1 MDVEELGRGL
11 AGRLLSSEPSDWL
24 EHFFMESRMYEKTYQ
39 LKTRPFSAAPNI
51 LQYHPTD
58 AAEISLRNCRSA
70 IERQAGP
77 AVIFGGPG
85 TGKTLLLDLLADG
98 YSGHFQVV
106 TIPCARTDTRKD
118 LLQNILFQIGQT
130 YRELSE
136 SELRLE
142 LADYLRPGPHCPN
155 GLLCLVDDA
164 HCLAEE
170 LMDELRL
177 ISGIMRGGQIRCQL
191 VLTGNQRLEEMLG
204 SPRQESLNQKIS
216 ARNYLG
222 ALSQTETAEYIRAHL
237 RRAGGGNREFFS
249 EEALRQVHKLSQGVP
264 RLVNQLCDAALQR
277 CVRMGASSVTPAICL
292 ECWTEL
298 QRLPV
303 DGLELNSSGQF
314 APRATEETSPASPM
328 QMRHDRSSGIEFGL
342 LDDEESNR
350 IENRHSLREFE
361 LQQEALENYS
371 RQTDAEKIQSKR
383 SASIAGASGQDQP
396 TRRLILTHLEDD
408 ACEGRVTGRAV
419 SGQTNSSETNAPVAP
434 AARMNTS
441 SSGSA
446 MTPAMR
452 GSVKQTACDVDPD
465 CPDAIEQDRAP
476 GRLTPSS
483 PNPFEEFF
491 ETEEVVTEAFVRGT
505 ITHNQQASQL
515 TRAILDEYRVDDLEI
530 EDIRTWNS
538 SPSIQASTAGET
550 VGLQATVPFP
560 ASGAK
565 SEPARQ
571 VSESVDTLQIQAA
584 SRIDDRDMLVTSR
597 VNQIPAPPVGKQ
609 EDDEFDGPVS
619 TGRAFRMDYKQL
631 FTRLRN
637 SMAPGTTETT
647 RQG

>member
-1 MDVEELGRGL
+1 MEELKRGL
-11 AGRLLSSEPSDWL
+11 AGLSPVSGPSDWQENFL
-24 EHFFMESRMYEKTYQ
+24 TESRMYEKTYQ

-58 AAEISLRNCRSA
+58 AAEMALRNCRTA
-70 IERQAGP
+70 IDRQAGP

-164 HCLAEE
+164 DCLAEE

-222 ALSQTETAEYIRAHL
+222 ALSQAETAEYIRAHL
-237 RRAGGGNREFFS
+237 RRAGGGNREFFTDES
-249 EEALRQVHKLSQGVP
+249 LRQVHKLSQGVP

-277 CVRMGASSVTPAICL
+277 CVRMGASSVTPAICID
-292 ECWTEL
+292 CWTEI

-303 DGLELNSSGQF
+303 DGMELNAPAHHTHRENEKTFSISSMQV
-314 APRATEETSPASPM
+314 RAERNT
-328 QMRHDRSSGIEFGL
+328 GVEFGL
-342 LDDEESNR
+342 LDEEETGR

-361 LQQEALENYS
+361 LQQEALDSYSHRSINDKSENITS
-371 RQTDAEKIQSKR
+371 SSQSP
-383 SASIAGASGQDQP
+383 AGGQEQP

-408 ACEGRVTGRAV
+408 ACEGRVTGKKA
-419 SGQTNSSETNAPVAP
+419 SGQTVDQEINMPSRSMPGPIANS
-434 AARMNTS
+434 RDTS
-441 SSGSA
+441 KASS
-446 MTPAMR
+446 MR
-452 GSVKQTACDVDPD
+452 GSIKQIACDVDPD
-465 CPDAIEQDRAP
+465 CPDAIEQERTP
-476 GRLTPSS
+476 NRLTPPS

-505 ITHNQQASQL
+505 IAHNQQASQL

-530 EDIRTWNS
+530 EVTRVWNS
-538 SPSIQASTAGET
+538 PMNSNATVSSET
-550 VGLQATVPFP
+550 IALEATVPFP
-560 ASGAK
+560 VSGVSAGMD
-565 SEPARQ
+565 RQ
-571 VSESVDTLQIQAA
+571 VSEPVETVQIQPA
-584 SRIDDRDMLVTSR
+584 SRADDRDMLVTSR
-597 VNQIPAPPVGKQ
+597 VNQIPSPSMGKQ
-609 EDDEFDGPVS
+609 EDEELDGPVS

>member
-1 MDVEELGRGL
+1 MEELERGF
-11 AGRLLSSEPSDWL
+11 AGCLLSSEPSDGL
-24 EHFFMESRMYEKTYQ
+24 EPFFTESRMYEKTYQ

-58 AAEISLRNCRSA
+58 AAETSLRNCRSA

-177 ISGIMRGGQIRCQL
+177 ISGIMRGGQTRCQL

-277 CVRMGASSVTPAICL
+277 CVRMGASGVTHAICL

-303 DGLELNSSGQF
+303 DGLELPHPVQASARQIENTLPNSM
-314 APRATEETSPASPM
+314 T
-328 QMRHDRSSGIEFGL
+328 QMRQDRSSGIEFGL
-342 LDDEESNR
+342 LDDEESSR
-350 IENRHSLREFE
+350 IENRHNLREFE
-361 LQQEALENYS
+361 LQQGAFENYTRHS
-371 RQTDAEKIQSKR
+371 GVEKTQSKQ
-383 SASIAGASGQDQP
+383 SIPDSGSSEQDQP
-396 TRRLILTHLEDD
+396 TRRLILTHLEEE
-408 ACEGRVTGRAV
+408 ACEGRV
-419 SGQTNSSETNAPVAP
+419 SGKSMSGPTTSLETNAP
-434 AARMNTS
+434 AASISRTNS
-441 SSGSA
+441 NISGSA
-446 MTPAMR
+446 KTSSMR
-452 GSVKQTACDVDPD
+452 VSNNQATCDVDPD
-465 CPDAIEQDRAP
+465 CTDAIEQEQAP
-476 GRLTPSS
+476 GRLAPPG

-530 EDIRTWNS
+530 EVIRNWNS
-538 SPSIQASTAGET
+538 PSANQAISAGEI
-550 VGLQATVPFP
+550 VGLEATVPFP
-560 ASGAK
+560 MSGAK
-565 SEPARQ
+565 SEPTRQ
-571 VSESVDTLQIQAA
+571 VSEPVETLQIQAA
-584 SRIDDRDMLVTSR
+584 TRVDDRDMLVTSR
-597 VNQIPAPPVGKQ
+597 INQIPAPPVGKQ
-609 EDDEFDGPVS
+609 EDEEMDGLIS

-637 SMAPGTTETT
+637 SIAPGTSETT

>member
-1 MDVEELGRGL
+1 
-11 AGRLLSSEPSDWL
+11 
-24 EHFFMESRMYEKTYQ
+24 MYEKTYQ

-58 AAEISLRNCRSA
+58 AAETSLRSCRSA

-204 SPRQESLNQKIS
+204 SLRQESLNQKIS

-249 EEALRQVHKLSQGVP
+249 EEALRQIHKLSQGVP

-277 CVRMGASSVTPAICL
+277 CVRTGASSVTPAICV

-303 DGLELNSSGQF
+303 DGIELNPSGQF
-314 APRATEETSPASPM
+314 SSRASEETSPASTM
-328 QMRHDRSSGIEFGL
+328 QLRQDRNSGVEFGL
-342 LDDEESNR
+342 LDDEGSSR

-361 LQQEALENYS
+361 LQQEAPETYN
-371 RQTDAEKIQSKR
+371 RQTGAEKPQSKR
-383 SASIAGASGQDQP
+383 SAPIVGTSGQDQP
-396 TRRLILTHLEDD
+396 KRRLILTHLEDD
-408 ACEGRVTGRAV
+408 ACEGRVTGKSI
-419 SGQTNSSETNAPVAP
+419 SGQANSSETNAPVVP
-434 AARMNTS
+434 ASQMST
-441 SSGSA
+441 GSTGA
-446 MTPAMR
+446 AKTPAMR
-452 GSVKQTACDVDPD
+452 GSIKQTACDVDPD
-465 CPDAIEQDRAP
+465 CPDAIEQERTP
-476 GRLTPSS
+476 KRLISPS

-505 ITHNQQASQL
+505 IAHNQQASQL
-515 TRAILDEYRVDDLEI
+515 TRAILDEYGVDDLEI
-530 EDIRTWNS
+530 EVIRTWNS
-538 SPSIQASTAGET
+538 APDIQASVAGET
-550 VGLQATVPFP
+550 VGSEATVPFP
-560 ASGAK
+560 TSGTK
-565 SEPARQ
+565 SEPDRQ
-571 VSESVDTLQIQAA
+571 VSETVDTLQIQAT
-584 SRIDDRDMLVTSR
+584 SRVDDRDMLVTSR

-609 EDDEFDGPVS
+609 EHEEFDGPVS

-637 SMAPGTTETT
+637 SMAPGTTEPT

>member
-1 MDVEELGRGL
+1 
-11 AGRLLSSEPSDWL
+11 
-24 EHFFMESRMYEKTYQ
+24 MYEKTYQ

-58 AAEISLRNCRSA
+58 AAETSLRNCRSA

-118 LLQNILFQIGQT
+118 LLQNILFQIGQS

-222 ALSQTETAEYIRAHL
+222 ALSQSETAEYIRAHL
-237 RRAGGGNREFFS
+237 RRAGGGNREFFT

-277 CVRMGASSVTPAICL
+277 CVRMGASSVTPALCL
-292 ECWTEL
+292 ECWTDL
-298 QRLPV
+298 QRLPT
-303 DGLELNSSGQF
+303 DGLELTSSSQF
-314 APRATEETSPASPM
+314 GIRQMEDTIPASTK
-328 QMRHDRSSGIEFGL
+328 QMRPDRSSGIEFGL
-342 LDDEESNR
+342 LDDDEANR
-350 IENRHSLREFE
+350 IANSQSLREFDWK
-361 LQQEALENYS
+361 QETVETPARPS
-371 RQTDAEKIQSKR
+371 GVEKTASKR
-383 SASIAGASGQDQP
+383 PASTSETIGHDQP

-408 ACEGRVTGRAV
+408 ACEGRV
-419 SGQTNSSETNAPVAP
+419 SGKSRGEQMSGSETNAPITSASS
-434 AARMNTS
+434 MNSGIPRTAKAS
-441 SSGSA
+441 S
-446 MTPAMR
+446 MR
-452 GSVKQTACDVDPD
+452 GATSQAACDVDPD
-465 CPDAIEQDRAP
+465 CPDAIEQER
-476 GRLTPSS
+476 TPNRITPPSQ
-483 PNPFEEFF
+483 NPFEEFF

-530 EDIRTWNS
+530 EVIRNWNS
-538 SPSIQASTAGET
+538 PSNSQASDAVEI
-550 VGLQATVPFP
+550 VGLEATVPFP
-560 ASGAK
+560 VSGTRL
-565 SEPARQ
+565 ETTRQ
-571 VSESVDTLQIQAA
+571 VSEPVDTVQIQAA
-584 SRIDDRDMLVTSR
+584 SRTDDRDMLVTSR
-597 VNQIPAPPVGKQ
+597 VNQIPAPPVGRLEE
-609 EDDEFDGPVS
+609 EDLDGPVS

-637 SMAPGTTETT
+637 SIAPGTTETT

>member
-1 MDVEELGRGL
+1 MEELERGL
-11 AGRLLSSEPSDWL
+11 AGCLLSSEPSDWL
-24 EHFFMESRMYEKTYQ
+24 EHFFTESRMYEKTYQ

-58 AAEISLRNCRSA
+58 AAETSLRNCRSA

-237 RRAGGGNREFFS
+237 RRAGGGNREFFT
-249 EEALRQVHKLSQGVP
+249 EEALRQVNKLSQGVP

-277 CVRMGASSVTPAICL
+277 CVRMGASNVTPAICL
-292 ECWTEL
+292 ECWTDL

-303 DGLELNSSGQF
+303 DGLELNPPSQAS
-314 APRATEETSPASPM
+314 PRASQETLPGSTAERR
-328 QMRHDRSSGIEFGL
+328 QQQTSGIEFGL
-342 LDDEESNR
+342 LDEEESGR
-350 IENRHSLREFE
+350 IDSRHNLREFE
-361 LQQEALENYS
+361 LRNEALESYN
-371 RQTDAEKIQSKR
+371 RQTDAEKTQGKR
-383 SASIAGASGQDQP
+383 SAPLTGTSGQEQP

-408 ACEGRVTGRAV
+408 ACEGRVTGKAM
-419 SGQTNSSETNAPVAP
+419 SGQNSLEKNAPIAP
-434 AARMNTS
+434 TSRVNT
-441 SSGSA
+441 GSA
-446 MTPAMR
+446 GAAKTPAMR
-452 GSVKQTACDVDPD
+452 GSIKQTACDVDPD
-465 CPDAIEQDRAP
+465 CPDAIEQERTP
-476 GRLTPSS
+476 NRLTTSS

-491 ETEEVVTEAFVRGT
+491 ESEEVVTEAFVRGT
-505 ITHNQQASQL
+505 IAHNQQASQL

-530 EDIRTWNS
+530 EVIQNWNS
-538 SPSIQASTAGET
+538 SPSVNASFAGET
-550 VGLQATVPFP
+550 VGLEATVPFP
-560 ASGAK
+560 TSGAK
-565 SEPARQ
+565 SESTRQ
-571 VSESVDTLQIQAA
+571 VSEPMDTLQIQAN
-584 SRIDDRDMLVTSR
+584 SRVDDRDMLVTSR
-597 VNQIPAPPVGKQ
+597 VNQIPSPPVGKQ
-609 EDDEFDGPVS
+609 EDEEFDGPVS